1 MIGLSQPNNRGRGEE
16 ALGICLPCCFSQ
28 LGDGEVVRIMI
39 RKWRR
44 ELPLHFMILPG
55 LLFILI
61 FSYVPMA
68 GVIIAFQK
76 FIPARGLFGE
86 QKWIGLDNFKYV
98 MDLPSFTT
106 VFWNTLS
113 ISSMKLVLGLLVP
126 IIFAILLNEMK
137 NELVKRS
144 VQTAIYLPYFLSWVV
159 LGGILIDLLSPSS
172 GIVNSLLASIG
183 LEPVFFLGD
192 NKWFQTTLITSDIW
206 KNFGYGT
213 IIYLAAITGIDP
225 GLYEAATIDGANRW
239 RKAWH
244 ITLPGMRM
252 VIVLL
257 SVLSLGQLLNAG
269 FDQVFNLYSPQVYE
283 SGDILDTFVYR
294 IGLLDAQYGVATAV
308 GLFKSLISFV
318 LIAGSYFFAYRF
330 ARYRIF

>member
-1 MIGLSQPNNRGRGEE
+1 MIGRW
-16 ALGICLPCCFSQ
+16 
-28 LGDGEVVRIMI
+28 
-39 RKWRR
+39 KR

-55 LLFILI
+55 LLFIAI

-68 GVIIAFQK
+68 GIVIAFQK
-76 FIPARGLFGE
+76 FIPAKGLFGD
-86 QKWIGLDNFKYV
+86 QMWVGWGNFEYV
-98 MDLPSFTT
+98 MDLPSFSQ
-106 VFWNTLS
+106 VFWNTLT
-113 ISSMKLVLGLLVP
+113 IASMKLMLGLVIP
-126 IIFAILLNEMK
+126 IVFSILLNELK

-159 LGGILIDLLSPSS
+159 LGGILIDLLSPSN
-172 GIVNSLLASIG
+172 GIVNSLLGTLGIQ
-183 LEPVFFLGD
+183 PIFFLGSND
-192 NKWFQTTLITSDIW
+192 WFPFTLIASDIW

-213 IIYLAAITGIDP
+213 IIYLAAITSIDP

-257 SVLSLGQLLNAG
+257 AVLSLGQLLNAG
-269 FDQVFNLYSPQVYE
+269 FDQVFNLYSPQVYA

-308 GLFKSLISFV
+308 GFFKSIISFI
-318 LIAGSYFFAYRF
+318 LIATSYFFAYRF
-330 ARYRIF
+330 AKYRIF